1 MITVTING
9 KPVELTGP
17 QTVTEY
23 LESKGLAGRSL
34 AVAVNG
40 EVVRRADFPDTRL
53 TDGDRVEIV
62 RPVGGG

>member
-1 MITVTING
+1 MITVQING
-9 KPVELTGP
+9 KDAELAAD
-17 QTVTEY
+17 QTVEQY

-40 EVVRRADFPDTRL
+40 TVLRREELPVTLL